1 MKRKIFL
8 SVAAAMALGASAT
21 TPLWLRNVAISA
33 DGKQIAFT
41 YKGDIYTVAVG
52 GGDAVRLTASD
63 SSETAPKWS
72 PDGKKIA
79 FASDRH
85 GNLDIFVMNSTG
97 GTPVRLT
104 SNSASE
110 TPEGFSPDGKEV
122 YYSAAVQA
130 PAESAMFPSSRM
142 TQLYAVNIDGSRP
155 RQVLGTPAQSLA
167 FVGNDGS
174 FLYQDV
180 KGFENAWRKH
190 HTSSVTRDIWKYDAA
205 TGSHT
210 NLTDRAGEDRNPVLS
225 PDGKFVYFL
234 SERDGG
240 TFNVW
245 KAPVGAM
252 TDAVRVTKFTTHP
265 VRFLSQAAD
274 GTLAFGYDGEIY
286 TLREGGKP
294 QKVAININ
302 TEEFPEVERIKVTGR
317 GGALSPDGKQV
328 AFASRGEVFV
338 GSVDH
343 SSVKQITNT
352 AAAEKYP
359 QWHPKGREI
368 VYTSM
373 RDGHYNIYSAKIARE
388 DDPNFSNATL
398 IDEQPIIAADK
409 VERTFPQYS
418 PDGKK
423 LAFVQDRNKLM
434 VMDTKSKKVKQL
446 TDGSTYLY
454 RQGGFDFQWSPDSR
468 WIALEVDDNHHSPYS
483 DIAIINVE
491 SGEMTYLT
499 RSGYTDHS
507 PQWAMGGNAI
517 VFLSEK
523 YGMRNHA
530 SWGSQDDA
538 FIVFLNRAAYDKF
551 NLNEE
556 DLELFKDAEKKAKK
570 DKKKAEADKKKSDE
584 KKDAKKD
591 DKKGDKKDAEKDSDE
606 EDAVEPILVEID
618 GIMDRVERLT
628 PFSADLGGAWV
639 DNDGENLYFLMS
651 VEKGYDLWKMDLR
664 DPVPSIAVRID
675 ARGASLTPSADGKTL
690 FISGDKMRK
699 IDVGSDKSTSVSASA
714 SMELD
719 HAAEREAMFNEVYI
733 SEREMFYNKNMHGVD
748 WDAMTKAYRK
758 FLPHINNNYDF
769 SEMLSELLGELNVSH
784 TGSGFRGNEANALT
798 DRTARL
804 GLLYDMQYTG
814 KGLKVEEI
822 ITGSP
827 FDNATTKLT
836 KGMII
841 TKINGVELG
850 NDIDATTALNNLS
863 GKKTLVGFSDPA
875 SGETFE
881 EVVKPISSG
890 TESGLLYD
898 RWVKQRAEDVKR
910 WSNGRLG
917 YVHIESM
924 GDDSFRTL
932 YSDLLGKYN
941 QCEGAVIDIRWNGGG
956 RLHEDVEV
964 FLSGEKYFTQVIRG
978 NESCDMPSRRYNKPT
993 IMLMAEPCYSN
1004 AHGTPW
1010 VYKNRNIGRLVGMPV
1025 PGTMT
1030 SVNWV
1035 TLQDPSLYFGI
1046 PVVGYRLPDG
1056 SYLENTQLE
1065 PDVKVANTPEEIV
1078 KGEDAQLRRAVEELL
1093 KEIDAKK

>member
-1 MKRKIFL
+1 MKRRVVLFMTG
-8 SVAAAMALGASAT
+8 AMALGLSAA
-21 TPLWLRNVAISA
+21 TPLWLRNAVISP

-41 YKGDIYTVAVG
+41 YKGDIYTVPAAG
-52 GGDAVRLTASD
+52 GEATRLTT
-63 SSETAPKWS
+63 SESYETSPRWS

-85 GNLDIFVMNSTG
+85 GNTDIFVMNANG
-97 GTPVRLT
+97 GTPKRLT
-104 SNSASE
+104 SNSAGE
-110 TPEGFSPDGKEV
+110 LPEAFSADGKEI

-130 PAESAMFPSSRM
+130 PTASAMFPTGRM
-142 TQLYAVNIDGSRP
+142 TQLYAVSVDGGKP
-155 RQVLGTPAQSLA
+155 RQVLGTPAQALA
-167 FVGNDGS
+167 VTGNDGS

-190 HTSSVTRDIWKYDAA
+190 HTSSVTRDIWRYDAA
-205 TGSHT
+205 TGTHK

-225 PDGKFVYFL
+225 PDGKTVYFL
-234 SERDGG
+234 SERNGG

-245 KAPVGAM
+245 KAPVDDM
-252 TDAVRVTKFTTHP
+252 SKAVQVTNFKTHP

-274 GTLAFGYDGEIY
+274 GTLAFGYDGELY
-286 TLREGGKP
+286 TLRDGGKP
-294 QKVAININ
+294 QKVAVAIN
-302 TEEFPEVERIKVTGR
+302 TEEFPEVERIRVTGR

-328 AFASRGEVFV
+328 AYASRGEVFV

-352 AAAEKYP
+352 AAAEEMP
-359 QWHPKGREI
+359 QWHPEGREI
-368 VYTSM
+368 VYTSL
-373 RDGHYNIYSAKIARE
+373 RDGHYNIYSAKIARD

-398 IDEQPIIAADK
+398 IDEAPLIAADK
-409 VERTFPQYS
+409 TERTLPKYS

-423 LAFVQDRNKLM
+423 LAFIQDRNKLM
-434 VMDTKSKKVKQL
+434 VMDTKTKKVKQL
-446 TDGSTYLY
+446 TDGSTYRY
-454 RQGGFDFQWSPDSR
+454 RDGGFDYKWSPDNR
-468 WIALEVDDNHHSPYS
+468 WIALEVDDNHHSPYT

-491 SGEMTYLT
+491 SGEMTHLT
-499 RSGYTDHS
+499 RSGYTDRDPH
-507 PQWAMGGNAI
+507 WAMGGNAI
-517 VFLSEK
+517 VFLTEK

-538 FIVFLNRAAYDKF
+538 MIVFLNRDAYDRF
-551 NLNEE
+551 HLDEE
-556 DLELFKDAEKKAKK
+556 DFELRKEADKKAAKDKKKDDADKK
-570 DKKKAEADKKKSDE
+570 DKK
-584 KKDAKKD
+584 
-591 DKKGDKKDAEKDSDE
+591 DKKDADKKDGDKE
-606 EDAVEPILVEID
+606 ENDDDDAIVVELD

-628 PFSADLGGAWV
+628 PFSADLAGAWV
-639 DNDGENLYFLMS
+639 DNDGENLYYLMS

-664 DPVPSIAVRID
+664 DPMPSVAVRID
-675 ARGASLTPSADGKTL
+675 ANGASLHPSADGKTL

-699 IDVGSDKSTSVSASA
+699 IDVGSDKSTSISSSAT
-714 SMELD
+714 MTLD
-719 HAAEREAMFNEVYI
+719 HAAEREAMFDEVYL

-748 WDAMTKAYRK
+748 WEAMTKAYRR

-784 TGSGFRGNEANALT
+784 TGSGFRGNEANAIT

-804 GLLYDMQYTG
+804 GLLYDMNYNG

-822 ITGSP
+822 ITGGP
-827 FDNATTKLT
+827 FDNAATKLRP
-836 KGMII
+836 GMII
-841 TKINGVELG
+841 TKINGEEIG
-850 NDIDATTALNNLS
+850 DDIDPTTVINNLAN
-863 GKKTLVGFSDPA
+863 KKTLVTIKDPA
-875 SGETFE
+875 SGADFD
-881 EVVKPISSG
+881 EVVKPISAG
-890 TESGLLYD
+890 AEGDLLYN

-941 QCEGAVIDIRWNGGG
+941 ECEGAVIDIRWNGGG

-964 FLSGEKYFTQVIRG
+964 FLSGDKYFTQVIRG
-978 NESCDMPSRRYNKPT
+978 EEVCDMPSRRYNKPT
-993 IMLMAEPCYSN
+993 VMLMAEPCYSN

-1010 VYKNRNIGRLVGMPV
+1010 VYKNRNLGKLVGMPV

-1046 PVVGYRLPDG
+1046 PVVGYQLPDG

-1065 PDVKVANTPEEIV
+1065 PDIKVANSPETIV
-1078 KGEDAQLRRAVEELL
+1078 KGEDTQLRTAVEELL
-1093 KEIDAKK
+1093 KEIDANKKK

>member
-1 MKRKIFL
+1 MKRKL
-8 SVAAAMALGASAT
+8 MMCAVAVFAMGAYAA
-21 TPLWLRNVAISA
+21 TPLWLRNVSISP
-33 DGKQIAFT
+33 DGRNIAFT
-41 YKGDIYTVAVG
+41 YKGDIFTVPVTG
-52 GGDAVRLTASD
+52 GQATRLTASE
-63 SSETAPKWS
+63 SYETAPKWS
-72 PDGKKIA
+72 PDSKKIA

-85 GNLDIFVMNSTG
+85 GNMDIFIMDATG
-97 GTPVRLT
+97 GTPTRLT
-104 SNSASE
+104 SNSAAE
-110 TPEGFSPDGKEV
+110 TPEGFTADGKEV

-130 PAESAMFPSSRM
+130 PTASAMFPTSRM
-142 TQLYAVNIDGSRP
+142 TQLYSVSVNGGKP
-155 RQVLGTPAQSLA
+155 HQVLGTPAQALA
-167 FVGNDGS
+167 NIGSDGS

-180 KGFENAWRKH
+180 KGMENAWRKH
-190 HTSSVTRDIWKYDAA
+190 HTSSVTRDIWRYDAA
-205 TGSHT
+205 NGKHV
-210 NLTDRAGEDRNPVLS
+210 NLTARAGEDRNPVLS
-225 PDGKFVYFL
+225 PDGKTVYFL
-234 SERDGG
+234 SERNGG

-245 KAPVGAM
+245 KAPLADM
-252 TDAVRVTKFTTHP
+252 SKATPVTGLSTHP

-286 TLREGGKP
+286 TLKDGGKP
-294 QKVAININ
+294 QKVNVEVNI
-302 TEEFPEVERIKVTGR
+302 EEFPETERIRVTGR
-317 GGALSPDGKQV
+317 GGALSPDGKQI
-328 AFASRGEVFV
+328 AFTGRGEVFV

-352 AAAEKYP
+352 AAAEEMP
-359 QWHPKGREI
+359 QWHPEGREL

-373 RDGHYNIYSAKIARE
+373 RDGHYNIYSAKIARD

-398 IDEQPIIAADK
+398 IDEQPVIAADK
-409 VERTFPQYS
+409 TERTIPKFS

-423 LAFVQDRNKLM
+423 MAFIQDRNKLM
-434 VMDTKSKKVKQL
+434 VMDTKTKKVKQL
-446 TDGSTYLY
+446 TNGSTYSY
-454 RQGGFDFQWSPDSR
+454 RDGGFDYKWSPDSR
-468 WIALEVDDNHHSPYS
+468 WIALEVDDNHHSPYT

-491 SGEMTYLT
+491 SGELTHLT
-499 RSGYTDHS
+499 RSGYTDHD

-538 FIVFLNRAAYDKF
+538 FIVFLNRDAYDRYQ
-551 NLNEE
+551 LNEE
-556 DLELFKDAEKKAKK
+556 DLEIRKEADKKAKK
-570 DKKKAEADKKKSDE
+570 E
-584 KKDAKKD
+584 
-591 DKKGDKKDAEKDSDE
+591 DKKDKDSKKEKDSKKDNDSNE
-606 EDAVEPILVEID
+606 NNEDDNVIVVELD

-628 PFSADLGGAWV
+628 PFSADLAGAWV
-639 DNDGENLYFLMS
+639 DNDGENLYYLMN
-651 VEKGYDLWKMDLR
+651 VENGYNLWKMELR
-664 DPVPSIAVRID
+664 DPEPSIAVRIG
-675 ARGASLTPSADGKTL
+675 ANMASLAPSADGKTL

-714 SMELD
+714 TMTLD

-748 WDAMTKAYRK
+748 WDAMTKAYRR

-784 TGSGFRGNEANALT
+784 TGSGYRGNEANAIT

-804 GLLYDMQYTG
+804 GLLYDMEYDG
-814 KGLKVEEI
+814 KGLKVDEI
-822 ITGSP
+822 IVGGP
-827 FDNATTKLT
+827 FDNATTRLR
-836 KGMII
+836 KGMVI
-841 TKINGVELG
+841 TKINGEEIG
-850 NDIDATTALNNLS
+850 DDIDATTALNNLS
-863 GKKTLVGFSDPA
+863 GKKTLVTVKDPA
-875 SGETFE
+875 TGDTFD

-890 TESGLLYD
+890 WESELLYK

-924 GDDSFRTL
+924 GDNSFRTL

-941 QCEGAVIDIRWNGGG
+941 ECEGAVIDIRWNGGG

-964 FLSGEKYFTQVIRG
+964 FLSGDKYFTQVIRDV
-978 NESCDMPSRRYNKPT
+978 ETCDMPSRRYNKPT
-993 IMLMAEPCYSN
+993 VMLIAEPCYSN

-1010 VYKNRNIGRLVGMPV
+1010 VYKNRNIGKLVGMPV

-1046 PVVGYRLPDG
+1046 PVVGYQLPDG

-1065 PDVKVANTPEEIV
+1065 PDVKVANAPETIV
-1078 KGEDAQLRRAVEELL
+1078 KGEDTQLRRAVEELL
-1093 KEIDAKK
+1093 KDIDSKK

>member
-1 MKRKIFL
+1 MKRKVIL
-8 SVAAAMALGASAT
+8 CAMAAMSVGATASA
-21 TPLWLRNVAISA
+21 PLWLRNVAISN

-41 YKGDIYTVAVG
+41 YKGDIFTVPAG
-52 GGDAVRLTASD
+52 GGEAKRLTTSG
-63 SSETAPKWS
+63 SYETTPKWS

-85 GNLDIFVMNSTG
+85 GNLDIYVMDATG

-104 SNSASE
+104 SNSATE

-130 PAESAMFPSSRM
+130 PAASAMFPSSRM
-142 TQLYAVNIDGSRP
+142 TQLYAVSVDGGKP

-167 FVGNDGS
+167 FTGKDGS

-190 HTSSVTRDIWKYDAA
+190 HTSSVTRDIWSYDAK
-205 TGSHT
+205 TGKHK
-210 NLTDRAGEDRNPVLS
+210 NLTERAGEDRNPVLS
-225 PDGKFVYFL
+225 ADGTTVYFL
-234 SERDGG
+234 SERNGG

-245 KAPVGAM
+245 KAPLNDMSKAEQ
-252 TDAVRVTKFTTHP
+252 VTKFTTHP

-286 TLREGGKP
+286 TLRDGGKP
-294 QKVAININ
+294 QKVAIDMNI
-302 TEEFPEVERIKVTGR
+302 EEFPETERIRVTGR
-317 GGALSPDGKQV
+317 GGALSPDGEQV
-328 AFASRGEVFV
+328 AFASRGEIFV
-338 GSVDH
+338 GSVEH

-352 AAAEKYP
+352 AAAEERP
-359 QWHPKGREI
+359 MWHPKGREI

-409 VERTFPQYS
+409 TERTLPQFS

-423 LAFVQDRNKLM
+423 LAFIQDRNKLM

-446 TDGSTYLY
+446 TDGSTYSY
-454 RQGGFDFQWSPDSR
+454 RDGGFDFKWSPDSR
-468 WIALEVDDNHHSPYS
+468 WIALEVDDNHHSPYT

-491 SGEMTYLT
+491 SGELTHLT

-538 FIVFLNRAAYDKF
+538 MIVFLNRDAYDKY

-556 DLELFKDAEKKAKK
+556 DLELRKEADKKAKK
-570 DKKKAEADKKKSDE
+570 DKKKDDA
-584 KKDAKKD
+584 AKKD
-591 DKKGDKKDAEKDSDE
+591 DKKSKKDADKKDGDSDD
-606 EDAVEPILVEID
+606 EDSVEAIVVELD
-618 GIMDRVERLT
+618 GIEDRVERLT
-628 PFSADLGGAWV
+628 PFSADLAGAWV
-639 DNDGENLYFLMS
+639 DNDGENLYYLMS
-651 VEKGYDLWKMDLR
+651 VEKGYDLWKMELR
-664 DPVPSIAVRID
+664 DPAPSIAVRID
-675 ARGASLTPSADGKTL
+675 ANGAAMYPSADGKTL

-714 SMELD
+714 TMTLD
-719 HAAEREAMFNEVYI
+719 HAAEREAMFDEVYI

-784 TGSGFRGNEANALT
+784 TGSGYRGTEANAIT

-804 GLLYDMQYTG
+804 GLLYDMDYAG

-822 ITGSP
+822 ITGGP
-827 FDNATTKLT
+827 FDNASTRLR
-836 KGMII
+836 KGMLI
-841 TKINGVELG
+841 TKINGEELG
-850 NDIDATTALNNLS
+850 DDIDATTALNNLS
-863 GKKTLVGFSDPA
+863 GKKTLVEVKDPA
-875 SGETFE
+875 TGATFE
-881 EVVKPISSG
+881 EVIKPISSG
-890 TESGLLYD
+890 AESDLLYK

-941 QCEGAVIDIRWNGGG
+941 NCEGAVIDIRWNGGG

-964 FLSGEKYFTQVIRG
+964 FLSGDKYFTQVIRG
-978 NESCDMPSRRYNKPT
+978 TETCDMPSRRYNKPT

-1035 TLQDPSLYFGI
+1035 TLQDPTLYFGI
-1046 PVVGYRLPDG
+1046 PVVGYQLPDG

-1065 PDVKVANTPEEIV
+1065 PDVKVANSPETIV
-1078 KGEDAQLRRAVEELL
+1078 KGEDTQLRRAVEELL

>member
-1 MKRKIFL
+1 MTG
-8 SVAAAMALGASAT
+8 AMALGLSAA
-21 TPLWLRNVAISA
+21 TPLWLRNAVISP

-41 YKGDIYTVAVG
+41 YKGDIYTVPAAG
-52 GGDAVRLTASD
+52 GEATRLTTSE
-63 SSETAPKWS
+63 SYETAPRWS

-85 GNLDIFVMNSTG
+85 GNTDIFVMNANG
-97 GTPVRLT
+97 GTPKRLT
-104 SNSASE
+104 SNSAGE
-110 TPEGFSPDGKEV
+110 LPEAFSADGKEI

-130 PAESAMFPSSRM
+130 PTASAMFPTGRM
-142 TQLYAVNIDGSRP
+142 TQLYAVSVDGGKP
-155 RQVLGTPAQSLA
+155 RQVLGTPAQALA
-167 FVGNDGS
+167 VTGNDGS

-190 HTSSVTRDIWKYDAA
+190 HTSSVTRDIWRYDAA
-205 TGSHT
+205 TGTHK

-225 PDGKFVYFL
+225 PDGKTVYFL
-234 SERDGG
+234 SERNGG

-245 KAPVGAM
+245 KAPVDDM
-252 TDAVRVTKFTTHP
+252 SKAVQVTNFKTHP

-274 GTLAFGYDGEIY
+274 GTLAFGYDGELY
-286 TLREGGKP
+286 TLRDGGKP
-294 QKVAININ
+294 QKVAVAIN
-302 TEEFPEVERIKVTGR
+302 TEEFPEVERIRVTGR

-328 AFASRGEVFV
+328 AYASRGEVFV

-352 AAAEKYP
+352 AAAEEMP
-359 QWHPKGREI
+359 QWHPEGREI
-368 VYTSM
+368 VYTSL
-373 RDGHYNIYSAKIARE
+373 RDGHYNIYSAKIARD

-398 IDEQPIIAADK
+398 IDEAPLIAADK
-409 VERTFPQYS
+409 TERTLPKYS

-423 LAFVQDRNKLM
+423 LAFIQDRNKLM
-434 VMDTKSKKVKQL
+434 VMDTKTKKVKQL
-446 TDGSTYLY
+446 TDGSTYRY
-454 RQGGFDFQWSPDSR
+454 RDGGFDYKWSPDNR
-468 WIALEVDDNHHSPYS
+468 WIALEVDDNHHSPYT

-491 SGEMTYLT
+491 SGEMTHLT
-499 RSGYTDHS
+499 RSGYTDRD

-517 VFLSEK
+517 VFLTEK

-538 FIVFLNRAAYDKF
+538 MIVFLNRDAYDRF
-551 NLNEE
+551 HLDEE
-556 DLELFKDAEKKAKK
+556 DFELRKEADKKSAKDKKKDEADKK
-570 DKKKAEADKKKSDE
+570 DKKDKNDADKKD
-584 KKDAKKD
+584 
-591 DKKGDKKDAEKDSDE
+591 GDKEENDAD
-606 EDAVEPILVEID
+606 DAIVVELD

-628 PFSADLGGAWV
+628 PFSADLAGAWV
-639 DNDGENLYFLMS
+639 DNDGENLYYLMS

-664 DPVPSIAVRID
+664 DPMPSVAVRID
-675 ARGASLTPSADGKTL
+675 ANGASLNPAADGKTL

-699 IDVGSDKSTSVSASA
+699 IDVGSDKSTSISSSAT
-714 SMELD
+714 MTLD
-719 HAAEREAMFNEVYI
+719 HAAEREAMFDEVYL

-748 WDAMTKAYRK
+748 WEAMTKAYRR

-784 TGSGFRGNEANALT
+784 TGSGFRGNEANAIT

-804 GLLYDMQYTG
+804 GLLYDMNYNG

-822 ITGSP
+822 ITGGP
-827 FDNATTKLT
+827 FDNAATKLRP
-836 KGMII
+836 GMII
-841 TKINGVELG
+841 TKINGEEIG
-850 NDIDATTALNNLS
+850 DDIDPTTVINNLAN
-863 GKKTLVGFSDPA
+863 KKTLVTIKDPA
-875 SGETFE
+875 SGADFD
-881 EVVKPISSG
+881 EVVKPISAG
-890 TESGLLYD
+890 AEGDLLYN

-941 QCEGAVIDIRWNGGG
+941 ECEGAVIDIRWNGGG

-964 FLSGEKYFTQVIRG
+964 FLSGDKYFTQVIRG
-978 NESCDMPSRRYNKPT
+978 EEVCDMPSRRYNKPT
-993 IMLMAEPCYSN
+993 VMLMAEPCYSN

-1010 VYKNRNIGRLVGMPV
+1010 VYKNRNLGKLVGMPV

-1046 PVVGYRLPDG
+1046 PVVGYQLPDG

-1065 PDVKVANTPEEIV
+1065 PDIKVANSPETIV
-1078 KGEDAQLRRAVEELL
+1078 KGEDTQLRTAVEELL
-1093 KEIDAKK
+1093 KEIDANKKK

>member
-1 MKRKIFL
+1 MTG
-8 SVAAAMALGASAT
+8 AMALGLSAA
-21 TPLWLRNVAISA
+21 TPLWLRNAVISP

-41 YKGDIYTVAVG
+41 YKGDIYTVPAAG
-52 GGDAVRLTASD
+52 GEATRLTT
-63 SSETAPKWS
+63 SESYETSPRWS

-85 GNLDIFVMNSTG
+85 GNTDIFVMNANG
-97 GTPVRLT
+97 GTPKRLT
-104 SNSASE
+104 SNSAGE
-110 TPEGFSPDGKEV
+110 LPEAFSADGKEI

-130 PAESAMFPSSRM
+130 PTASAMFPTGRM
-142 TQLYAVNIDGSRP
+142 TQLYAVSVDGGKP
-155 RQVLGTPAQSLA
+155 RQVLGTPAQALA
-167 FVGNDGS
+167 VTGNDGS

-190 HTSSVTRDIWKYDAA
+190 HTSSVTRDIWRYDAA
-205 TGSHT
+205 TGTHK

-225 PDGKFVYFL
+225 PDGKTVYFL
-234 SERDGG
+234 SERNGG

-245 KAPVGAM
+245 KAPVDDM
-252 TDAVRVTKFTTHP
+252 SKAVQVTNFKTHP

-274 GTLAFGYDGEIY
+274 GTLAFGYDGELY
-286 TLREGGKP
+286 TLRDGGKP
-294 QKVAININ
+294 QKVAVAIN
-302 TEEFPEVERIKVTGR
+302 TEEFPEVERIRVTGR

-328 AFASRGEVFV
+328 AYASRGEVFV

-352 AAAEKYP
+352 AAAEEMP
-359 QWHPKGREI
+359 QWHPEGREI
-368 VYTSM
+368 VYTSL
-373 RDGHYNIYSAKIARE
+373 RDGHYNIYSAKIARD

-398 IDEQPIIAADK
+398 IDEAPLIAADK
-409 VERTFPQYS
+409 TERTLPKYS

-423 LAFVQDRNKLM
+423 LAFIQDRNKLM
-434 VMDTKSKKVKQL
+434 VMDTKTKKVKQL
-446 TDGSTYLY
+446 TDGSTYRY
-454 RQGGFDFQWSPDSR
+454 RDGGFDYKWSPDNR
-468 WIALEVDDNHHSPYS
+468 WIALEVDDNHHSPYT

-491 SGEMTYLT
+491 SGEMTHLT
-499 RSGYTDHS
+499 RSGYTDRDPH
-507 PQWAMGGNAI
+507 WAMGGNAI
-517 VFLSEK
+517 VFLTEK

-538 FIVFLNRAAYDKF
+538 MIVFLNRDAYDRF
-551 NLNEE
+551 HLDEE
-556 DLELFKDAEKKAKK
+556 DFELRKEADKKAAKDKKKDDADKK
-570 DKKKAEADKKKSDE
+570 DKK
-584 KKDAKKD
+584 
-591 DKKGDKKDAEKDSDE
+591 DKKDADKKDGDKE
-606 EDAVEPILVEID
+606 ENDDDDAIVVELD

-628 PFSADLGGAWV
+628 PFSADLAGAWV
-639 DNDGENLYFLMS
+639 DNDGENLYYLMS

-664 DPVPSIAVRID
+664 DPMPSVAVRID
-675 ARGASLTPSADGKTL
+675 ANGASLHPSADGKTL

-699 IDVGSDKSTSVSASA
+699 IDVGSDKSTSISSSAT
-714 SMELD
+714 MTLD
-719 HAAEREAMFNEVYI
+719 HAAEREAMFDEVYL

-748 WDAMTKAYRK
+748 WEAMTKAYRR

-784 TGSGFRGNEANALT
+784 TGSGFRGNEANAIT

-804 GLLYDMQYTG
+804 GLLYDMNYNG

-822 ITGSP
+822 ITGGP
-827 FDNATTKLT
+827 FDNAATKLRP
-836 KGMII
+836 GMII
-841 TKINGVELG
+841 TKINGEEIG
-850 NDIDATTALNNLS
+850 DDIDPTTVINNLAN
-863 GKKTLVGFSDPA
+863 KKTLVTIKDPA
-875 SGETFE
+875 SGADFD
-881 EVVKPISSG
+881 EVVKPISAG
-890 TESGLLYD
+890 AEGDLLYN

-941 QCEGAVIDIRWNGGG
+941 ECEGAVIDIRWNGGG

-964 FLSGEKYFTQVIRG
+964 FLSGDKYFTQVIRG
-978 NESCDMPSRRYNKPT
+978 EEVCDMPSRRYNKPT
-993 IMLMAEPCYSN
+993 VMLMAEPCYSN

-1010 VYKNRNIGRLVGMPV
+1010 VYKNRNLGKLVGMPV

-1046 PVVGYRLPDG
+1046 PVVGYQLPDG

-1065 PDVKVANTPEEIV
+1065 PDIKVANSPETIV
-1078 KGEDAQLRRAVEELL
+1078 KGEDTQLRTAVEELL
-1093 KEIDAKK
+1093 KEIDANKKK

>member
-1 MKRKIFL
+1 MTG
-8 SVAAAMALGASAT
+8 AMALGLSAA
-21 TPLWLRNVAISA
+21 TPLWLRNAVISP

-41 YKGDIYTVAVG
+41 YKGDIYTVPAAG
-52 GGDAVRLTASD
+52 GEATRLTTSE
-63 SSETAPKWS
+63 SYETAPRWS

-85 GNLDIFVMNSTG
+85 GNTDIFVMNANG
-97 GTPVRLT
+97 GTPKRLT
-104 SNSASE
+104 SNSAGE
-110 TPEGFSPDGKEV
+110 LPEAFSADGKEI

-130 PAESAMFPSSRM
+130 PTASAMFPTGRM
-142 TQLYAVNIDGSRP
+142 TQLYAVSVDGGKP
-155 RQVLGTPAQSLA
+155 RQVLGTPAQALA
-167 FVGNDGS
+167 VTGNDGS

-190 HTSSVTRDIWKYDAA
+190 HTSSVTRDIWRYDAA
-205 TGSHT
+205 TGTHK

-225 PDGKFVYFL
+225 PDGKTVYFL
-234 SERDGG
+234 SERNGG

-245 KAPVGAM
+245 KAPVDDM
-252 TDAVRVTKFTTHP
+252 SKAVQVTNFKTHP

-274 GTLAFGYDGEIY
+274 GTLAFGYDGELY
-286 TLREGGKP
+286 TLRDGGKP
-294 QKVAININ
+294 QKVAVAIN
-302 TEEFPEVERIKVTGR
+302 TEEFPEVERIRVTGR

-328 AFASRGEVFV
+328 AYASRGEVFV

-352 AAAEKYP
+352 AAAEEMP
-359 QWHPKGREI
+359 QWHPEGREI
-368 VYTSM
+368 VYTSL
-373 RDGHYNIYSAKIARE
+373 RDGHYNIYSAKIARD

-398 IDEQPIIAADK
+398 IDEAPLIAADK
-409 VERTFPQYS
+409 TERALPKYS

-423 LAFVQDRNKLM
+423 LAFIQDRNKLM
-434 VMDTKSKKVKQL
+434 VMDTKTKKVKQL
-446 TDGSTYLY
+446 TDGSTYRY
-454 RQGGFDFQWSPDSR
+454 RDGGFDYKWSPDNR
-468 WIALEVDDNHHSPYS
+468 WIALEVDDNHHSPYT

-491 SGEMTYLT
+491 SGEMTHLT
-499 RSGYTDHS
+499 RSGYTDRD

-517 VFLSEK
+517 VFLTEK

-538 FIVFLNRAAYDKF
+538 MIVFLNRDAYDRF
-551 NLNEE
+551 HLDEE
-556 DLELFKDAEKKAKK
+556 DFELRKEADKKSAKDKKKDDADKK
-570 DKKKAEADKKKSDE
+570 DKK
-584 KKDAKKD
+584 
-591 DKKGDKKDAEKDSDE
+591 DKKDADKKDGDKE
-606 EDAVEPILVEID
+606 ENDDDDAIVVELD

-628 PFSADLGGAWV
+628 PFSADLAGAWV
-639 DNDGENLYFLMS
+639 DNDGENLYYLMS

-664 DPVPSIAVRID
+664 DPMPSVAVRID
-675 ARGASLTPSADGKTL
+675 ANGASLNPAADGKTL

-699 IDVGSDKSTSVSASA
+699 IDVGSDKSTSISSSAT
-714 SMELD
+714 MTLD
-719 HAAEREAMFNEVYI
+719 HAAEREAMFDEVYL

-748 WDAMTKAYRK
+748 WEAMTKAYRR

-784 TGSGFRGNEANALT
+784 TGSGFRGNEANAIT

-804 GLLYDMQYTG
+804 GLLYDMNYNG

-822 ITGSP
+822 ITGGP
-827 FDNATTKLT
+827 FDNAATKLRP
-836 KGMII
+836 GMII
-841 TKINGVELG
+841 TKINGEEIG
-850 NDIDATTALNNLS
+850 DDIDPTTVINNLAN
-863 GKKTLVGFSDPA
+863 KKTLVTIKDPA
-875 SGETFE
+875 SGADFD
-881 EVVKPISSG
+881 EVVKPISAG
-890 TESGLLYD
+890 AEGDLLYN

-941 QCEGAVIDIRWNGGG
+941 ECEGAVIDIRWNGGG

-964 FLSGEKYFTQVIRG
+964 FLSGDKYFTQVIRG
-978 NESCDMPSRRYNKPT
+978 EEVCDMPSRRYNKPT
-993 IMLMAEPCYSN
+993 VMLMAEPCYSN

-1010 VYKNRNIGRLVGMPV
+1010 VYKNRNLGKLVGMPV

-1046 PVVGYRLPDG
+1046 PVVGYQLPDG

-1065 PDVKVANTPEEIV
+1065 PDIKVANSPETIV
-1078 KGEDAQLRRAVEELL
+1078 KGEDTQLRTAVEELL
-1093 KEIDAKK
+1093 KEIDANKKK

>member
-1 MKRKIFL
+1 MKRRVVLFMTG
-8 SVAAAMALGASAT
+8 AMALGLSAA
-21 TPLWLRNVAISA
+21 TPLWLRNAVISP

-41 YKGDIYTVAVG
+41 YKGDIYTVPAAG
-52 GGDAVRLTASD
+52 GEATRLTTSE
-63 SSETAPKWS
+63 SYETAPRWS

-85 GNLDIFVMNSTG
+85 GNTDIFVMNANG
-97 GTPVRLT
+97 GTPKRLT
-104 SNSASE
+104 SNSAGE
-110 TPEGFSPDGKEV
+110 LPEAFSADGKEI

-130 PAESAMFPSSRM
+130 PTASAMFPTGRM
-142 TQLYAVNIDGSRP
+142 TQLYAVSVDGGKP
-155 RQVLGTPAQSLA
+155 RQVLGTPAQALA
-167 FVGNDGS
+167 VTGNDGS

-190 HTSSVTRDIWKYDAA
+190 HTSSVTRDIWRYDAA
-205 TGSHT
+205 TGTHK

-225 PDGKFVYFL
+225 PDGKTVYFL
-234 SERDGG
+234 SERNGG

-245 KAPVGAM
+245 KAPVDDM
-252 TDAVRVTKFTTHP
+252 SKAVQVTNFKTHP

-274 GTLAFGYDGEIY
+274 GTLAFGYDGELY
-286 TLREGGKP
+286 TLRDGGKP
-294 QKVAININ
+294 QKVAVAIN
-302 TEEFPEVERIKVTGR
+302 TEEFPEVERIRVTGR

-328 AFASRGEVFV
+328 AYASRGEVFV

-352 AAAEKYP
+352 AAAEEMP
-359 QWHPKGREI
+359 QWHPEGREI
-368 VYTSM
+368 VYTSL
-373 RDGHYNIYSAKIARE
+373 RDGHYNIYSAKIARD

-398 IDEQPIIAADK
+398 IDEAPLIAADK
-409 VERTFPQYS
+409 TERTLPKYS

-423 LAFVQDRNKLM
+423 LAFIQDRNKLM
-434 VMDTKSKKVKQL
+434 VMDTKTKKVKQL
-446 TDGSTYLY
+446 TDGSTYRY
-454 RQGGFDFQWSPDSR
+454 RDGGFDYKWSPDNR
-468 WIALEVDDNHHSPYS
+468 WIALEVDDNHHSPYT

-491 SGEMTYLT
+491 SGEMTHLT
-499 RSGYTDHS
+499 RSGYTDRD

-517 VFLSEK
+517 VFLTEK

-538 FIVFLNRAAYDKF
+538 MIVFLNRDAYDRF
-551 NLNEE
+551 HLDEE
-556 DLELFKDAEKKAKK
+556 DFELRKEADKKSAKDKKKDDADKK
-570 DKKKAEADKKKSDE
+570 DKK
-584 KKDAKKD
+584 
-591 DKKGDKKDAEKDSDE
+591 DKKDADKKDGDKE
-606 EDAVEPILVEID
+606 ENDDDDAIVVELD

-628 PFSADLGGAWV
+628 PFSADLAGAWV
-639 DNDGENLYFLMS
+639 DNDGENLYYLMS

-664 DPVPSIAVRID
+664 DPMPSVAVRID
-675 ARGASLTPSADGKTL
+675 ANGASLHPSADGKTL

-699 IDVGSDKSTSVSASA
+699 IDAGSDKSTSISSSAT
-714 SMELD
+714 MTLD
-719 HAAEREAMFNEVYI
+719 HAAEREAMFDEVYL

-748 WDAMTKAYRK
+748 WEAMTKAYRR

-784 TGSGFRGNEANALT
+784 TGSGFRGNEANAIT

-804 GLLYDMQYTG
+804 GLLYDMNYNG

-822 ITGSP
+822 ITGGP
-827 FDNATTKLT
+827 FDNAATKLRP
-836 KGMII
+836 GMII
-841 TKINGVELG
+841 TKINGEEIG
-850 NDIDATTALNNLS
+850 DDIDPTTVINNLAN
-863 GKKTLVGFSDPA
+863 KKTLVTIKDPA
-875 SGETFE
+875 SGADFD
-881 EVVKPISSG
+881 EVVKPISAG
-890 TESGLLYD
+890 AEGDLLYN

-941 QCEGAVIDIRWNGGG
+941 ECEGAVIDIRWNGGG

-964 FLSGEKYFTQVIRG
+964 FLSGDKYFTQVIRG
-978 NESCDMPSRRYNKPT
+978 EEVCDMPSRRYNKPT

-1010 VYKNRNIGRLVGMPV
+1010 VYKNRNLGKLVGMPV

-1046 PVVGYRLPDG
+1046 PVVGYQLPDG

-1065 PDVKVANTPEEIV
+1065 PDIKVANSPETIV
-1078 KGEDAQLRRAVEELL
+1078 KGEDTQLRTAVEELL
-1093 KEIDAKK
+1093 KEIDANKKK

>member
-1 MKRKIFL
+1 MKREVIL
-8 SVAAAMALGASAT
+8 CALAALGIGASAT
-21 TPLWLRNVAISA
+21 TPLWLRNVAISP

-41 YKGDIYTVAVG
+41 YKGDIFTVPVDG
-52 GGDAVRLTASD
+52 GEARRLTASE
-63 SSETAPKWS
+63 SYETSPKWS

-85 GNLDIFVMNSTG
+85 GNMDIFIMDATG
-97 GTPVRLT
+97 GTPLRLT
-104 SNSASE
+104 SNSAGE
-110 TPEGFSPDGKEV
+110 TPEGFTADGKEV
-122 YYSAAVQA
+122 YYSASVQA
-130 PAESAMFPSSRM
+130 PTASAMFPSGRM
-142 TQLYAVNIDGSRP
+142 TQLYAVGVAGGKP

-167 FVGNDGS
+167 NVGKDGS

-190 HTSSVTRDIWKYDAA
+190 HTSSVTRDIWSYDAK
-205 TGSHT
+205 TGKHK

-225 PDGKFVYFL
+225 ADGKTVYFL
-234 SERDGG
+234 SERNGG

-245 KAPVGAM
+245 KAPVDDMSKA
-252 TDAVRVTKFTTHP
+252 TQVTKFTTHP

-274 GTLAFGYDGEIY
+274 GRLAFGYDGEIY
-286 TLREGGKP
+286 TLRDSGKP
-294 QKVAININ
+294 VKVAIDMNI
-302 TEEFPEVERIKVTGR
+302 EEFPETERIRVTGR
-317 GGALSPDGKQV
+317 GGALSPDGEQV
-328 AFASRGEVFV
+328 AFASRGEIFV
-338 GSVDH
+338 GSVEH
-343 SSVKQITNT
+343 SSVKQVTNT
-352 AAAEKYP
+352 PAAEEAP
-359 QWHPKGREI
+359 QWHPEGREL

-373 RDGHYNIYSAKIARE
+373 RDGHYNIYSAKIERD

-398 IDEQPIIAADK
+398 IKEEPIIAADK
-409 VERTFPQYS
+409 TERTLPQFS

-423 LAFVQDRNKLM
+423 MAFIQDRNKLM
-434 VMDTKSKKVKQL
+434 VMDTESKKVKQL
-446 TDGSTYLY
+446 TDGSTYSY
-454 RQGGFDFQWSPDSR
+454 RDGGFNYKWSPDSR
-468 WIALEVDDNHHSPYS
+468 WIALEVDDNHHSPYT

-491 SGEMTYLT
+491 SGKMTHLT

-538 FIVFLNRAAYDKF
+538 YIVFLNRDAYDKY

-556 DLELFKDAEKKAKK
+556 DLELRKEAEKKAKK
-570 DKKKAEADKKKSDE
+570 DKAEADKKN
-584 KKDAKKD
+584 KKDGK
-591 DKKGDKKDAEKDSDE
+591 KDSDKKETE
-606 EDAVEPILVEID
+606 EDEDTEAIVVELD
-618 GIMDRVERLT
+618 GIEDRVERLT
-628 PFSADLGGAWV
+628 PFSADLAGAWV
-639 DNDGENLYFLMS
+639 DNDGENLYYLMS

-664 DPVPSIAVRID
+664 DPVPSVAVRID
-675 ARGASLTPSADGKTL
+675 ASGASMQPSADGETL

-699 IDVGSDKSTSVSASA
+699 IDVGSDKSTPVSVSAT
-714 SMELD
+714 MTLD

-733 SEREMFYNKNMHGVD
+733 SEREMFYNKNMHGID
-748 WDAMTKAYRK
+748 WNAMAKAYRK

-798 DRTARL
+798 DRTASL
-804 GLLYDMQYTG
+804 GLLYDMAYDG
-814 KGLKVEEI
+814 KGLKVDEI
-822 ITGSP
+822 IVGGP
-827 FDNATTKLT
+827 FDNASTKLR
-836 KGMII
+836 KGMLI
-841 TKINGVELG
+841 TKINGVEIG
-850 NDIDATTALNNLS
+850 DDIDATTALNNLL
-863 GKKTLVGFSDPA
+863 GKKTLVGIKDP
-875 SGETFE
+875 STGDVFE
-881 EVVKPISSG
+881 EVVKPIG
-890 TESGLLYD
+890 AGAENELLYN

-941 QCEGAVIDIRWNGGG
+941 DCEGAVIDIRWNGGG

-978 NESCDMPSRRYNKPT
+978 TETCDMPSRRYNKPT

-1010 VYKNRNIGRLVGMPV
+1010 VYKHRNIGKLVGMPV

-1046 PVVGYRLPDG
+1046 PVVGYELPDG

-1065 PDVKVANTPEEIV
+1065 PDVKVANSPETIV
-1078 KGEDAQLRRAVEELL
+1078 KGEDTQLKRAVEELL
-1093 KEIDAKK
+1093 KEIDNR

>member
-1 MKRKIFL
+1 MTG
-8 SVAAAMALGASAT
+8 AMALGLSAA
-21 TPLWLRNVAISA
+21 TPLWLRNAVISP

-41 YKGDIYTVAVG
+41 YKGDIYTVPAAG
-52 GGDAVRLTASD
+52 GEATRLTT
-63 SSETAPKWS
+63 SESYETSPRWS

-85 GNLDIFVMNSTG
+85 GNTDIFVMNANG
-97 GTPVRLT
+97 GTPKRLT
-104 SNSASE
+104 SNSAGE
-110 TPEGFSPDGKEV
+110 LPEAFSADGKEI

-130 PAESAMFPSSRM
+130 PTASAMFPTGRM
-142 TQLYAVNIDGSRP
+142 TQLYAVSVDGGKP
-155 RQVLGTPAQSLA
+155 RQVLGTPAQALA
-167 FVGNDGS
+167 VTGNDGS

-190 HTSSVTRDIWKYDAA
+190 HTSSVTRDIWRYDAA
-205 TGSHT
+205 TGTHK

-225 PDGKFVYFL
+225 PDGKTVYFL
-234 SERDGG
+234 SERNGG

-245 KAPVGAM
+245 KAPVDDM
-252 TDAVRVTKFTTHP
+252 SKAVQVTNFKTHP

-274 GTLAFGYDGEIY
+274 GTLAFGYDGELY
-286 TLREGGKP
+286 TLRDGGKP
-294 QKVAININ
+294 QKVAVAIN
-302 TEEFPEVERIKVTGR
+302 TEEFPEVERIRVTGR

-328 AFASRGEVFV
+328 AYASRGEVFV

-352 AAAEKYP
+352 AAAEEMP
-359 QWHPKGREI
+359 QWHPEGREI
-368 VYTSM
+368 VYTSL
-373 RDGHYNIYSAKIARE
+373 RDGHYNIYSAKIARD

-398 IDEQPIIAADK
+398 IDEAPLIAADK
-409 VERTFPQYS
+409 TERTLPKYS

-423 LAFVQDRNKLM
+423 LAFIQDRNKLM
-434 VMDTKSKKVKQL
+434 VMDTKTKKVKQL
-446 TDGSTYLY
+446 TDGSTYRY
-454 RQGGFDFQWSPDSR
+454 RDGGFDYKWSPDNR
-468 WIALEVDDNHHSPYS
+468 WIALEVDDNHHSPYT

-491 SGEMTYLT
+491 SGEMTHLT
-499 RSGYTDHS
+499 RSGYTDRD

-517 VFLSEK
+517 VFLTEK

-538 FIVFLNRAAYDKF
+538 MIVFLNRDAYDRF
-551 NLNEE
+551 HLDEE
-556 DLELFKDAEKKAKK
+556 DFELRKEADKKSAKDKKKDDADKK
-570 DKKKAEADKKKSDE
+570 DKK
-584 KKDAKKD
+584 
-591 DKKGDKKDAEKDSDE
+591 DKKDADKKDGDKE
-606 EDAVEPILVEID
+606 ENDDDDAIVVELD

-628 PFSADLGGAWV
+628 PFSADLAGAWV
-639 DNDGENLYFLMS
+639 DNDGENLYYLMS

-664 DPVPSIAVRID
+664 DPMPSVAVRID
-675 ARGASLTPSADGKTL
+675 ANGASLNPSADGKTL

-699 IDVGSDKSTSVSASA
+699 IDVGSDKSTSISSSAT
-714 SMELD
+714 MTLD
-719 HAAEREAMFNEVYI
+719 HAAEREAMFDEVYL

-748 WDAMTKAYRK
+748 WEAMTKAYRR

-784 TGSGFRGNEANALT
+784 TGSGFRGNEANAIT

-804 GLLYDMQYTG
+804 GLLYDMNYNG

-822 ITGSP
+822 ITGGP
-827 FDNATTKLT
+827 FDNAATKLRP
-836 KGMII
+836 GMII
-841 TKINGVELG
+841 TKINGEEIG
-850 NDIDATTALNNLS
+850 DDIDPTTVINNLAN
-863 GKKTLVGFSDPA
+863 KKTLVTIKDPA
-875 SGETFE
+875 SGADFD
-881 EVVKPISSG
+881 EVVKPISAG
-890 TESGLLYD
+890 AEGDLLYN

-941 QCEGAVIDIRWNGGG
+941 ECEGAVIDIRWNGGG

-964 FLSGEKYFTQVIRG
+964 FLSGDKYFTQVIRG
-978 NESCDMPSRRYNKPT
+978 EEVCDMPSRRYNKPT
-993 IMLMAEPCYSN
+993 VMLMAEPCYSN

-1010 VYKNRNIGRLVGMPV
+1010 VYKNRNLGKLVGMPV

-1046 PVVGYRLPDG
+1046 PVVGYQLPDG

-1065 PDVKVANTPEEIV
+1065 PDIKVANSPETIV
-1078 KGEDAQLRRAVEELL
+1078 KGEDTQLRTAVEELL
-1093 KEIDAKK
+1093 KEIDANKKK

>member
-1 MKRKIFL
+1 MKRKVIL
-8 SVAAAMALGASAT
+8 CLATTMAISASAT
-21 TPLWLRNVAISA
+21 SPLWLRNIAISP
-33 DGKQIAFT
+33 DGNNIAFT
-41 YKGDIYTVAVG
+41 YKGDIFTVPVKG
-52 GGDAVRLTASD
+52 GEAVRLTTSE
-63 SSETAPKWS
+63 SYETAPKWS
-72 PDGKKIA
+72 PDGQKIA

-85 GNLDIFVMNSTG
+85 GNLDIFLMNANG
-97 GTPVRLT
+97 GTPSRLT

-110 TPEGFSPDGKEV
+110 TPEGFSQDGKEI

-130 PAESAMFPSSRM
+130 PTSSAMFPSARM

-174 FLYQDV
+174 FIYQDV

-190 HTSSVTRDIWKYDAA
+190 HTSSVTRDIWKYDVSSG
-205 TGSHT
+205 THT
-210 NLTDRAGEDRNPVLS
+210 NLTNRAGEDRNPTIS
-225 PDGKFVYFL
+225 PDGKTIYFL
-234 SERDGG
+234 SERDGD

-245 KAPVGAM
+245 KAPIESM
-252 TDAVRVTKFTTHP
+252 TDAVRVTNFSTHP
-265 VRFLSQAAD
+265 VRFLSQAND

-286 TLREGGKP
+286 TLRDGAKP
-294 QKVAININ
+294 KKVSVNINI
-302 TEEFPEVERIKVTGR
+302 EEFPEIERIKVTGR

-328 AFASRGEVFV
+328 AFASRGEIFV
-338 GSVDH
+338 GSVAH

-352 AAAEKYP
+352 AAAEKSP
-359 QWHPKGREI
+359 QWHPEGREI

-388 DDPNFSNATL
+388 DDPNFSNAIL
-398 IDEQPIIAADK
+398 VDEQPIIAADDI
-409 VERTFPQYS
+409 ERTNPKYS
-418 PDGKK
+418 PNGKK

-434 VMDTKSKKVKQL
+434 VMDVESKKVKQL

-454 RQGGFDFQWSPDSR
+454 RQGGFDFQWSPDSK
-468 WIALEVDDNHHSPYS
+468 WITLEVDDNHHSPYS
-483 DIAIINVE
+483 DIAIINIYNAE
-491 SGEMTYLT
+491 LTYLT

-538 FIVFLNRAAYDKF
+538 FIVFLNRAAYDKYY
-551 NLNEE
+551 LNEE
-556 DLELFKDAEKKAKK
+556 DLELLNDAEKKAKK
-570 DKKKAEADKKKSDE
+570 DKKKADADNKKDADKKDD

-591 DKKGDKKDAEKDSDE
+591 SDKKSDE
-606 EDAVEPILVEID
+606 DEVEPIIVELD

-628 PFSADLGGAWV
+628 PFSANLGGAWV
-639 DNDGENLYFLMS
+639 DNDGKNLYYLMS

-664 DPVPSIAVRID
+664 DPIPSIAVRID
-675 ARGASLTPSADGKTL
+675 AKGASLNPSHDGKTL

-699 IDVGSDKSTSVSASA
+699 IEVGSDKSTTVTASA
-714 SMELD
+714 TMELD

-733 SEREMFYNKNMHGVD
+733 SEREMFYNKNMHGVK
-748 WDAMTKAYRK
+748 WDAMTKDYRK

-784 TGSGFRGNEANALT
+784 TGSGFRGTEANALT
-798 DRTARL
+798 DKTACL
-804 GLLYDMQYTG
+804 GLLYDMQYSG
-814 KGLKVEEI
+814 KGLKVDEI
-822 ITGSP
+822 IVGGP

-841 TKINGVELG
+841 SKINGVELG
-850 NDIDATTALNNLS
+850 NDIDATTALNNLL
-863 GKKTLVGFSDPA
+863 GKKTLVSFTDPI
-875 SGETFE
+875 SGESFDQ
-881 EVVKPISSG
+881 VVKPISSSAQN
-890 TESGLLYD
+890 TLLYN
-898 RWVKQRAEDVKR
+898 RWVKQRADDVKR

-1035 TLQDPSLYFGI
+1035 TLQDPTLYFGI

-1056 SYLENTQLE
+1056 SYLENAQLE
-1065 PDVKVANTPEEIV
+1065 PDFKVANAPEDIV
-1078 KGEDAQLRRAVEELL
+1078 NGEDTQLRRAVEELL

>member
-1 MKRKIFL
+1 MTG
-8 SVAAAMALGASAT
+8 AMALGLSAA
-21 TPLWLRNVAISA
+21 TPLWLRNAVISP

-41 YKGDIYTVAVG
+41 YKGDIYTVPAAG
-52 GGDAVRLTASD
+52 GEATRLTTSE
-63 SSETAPKWS
+63 SYETAPRWS

-85 GNLDIFVMNSTG
+85 GNTDIFVMNANG
-97 GTPVRLT
+97 GTPKRLT
-104 SNSASE
+104 SNSAGE
-110 TPEGFSPDGKEV
+110 LPEAFSADGKEI

-130 PAESAMFPSSRM
+130 PTASAMFPTGRM
-142 TQLYAVNIDGSRP
+142 TQLYAVSIDGGKP
-155 RQVLGTPAQSLA
+155 RQVLGTPAQALA
-167 FVGNDGS
+167 VTGNDGS

-190 HTSSVTRDIWKYDAA
+190 HTSSVTRDIWRYDAA
-205 TGSHT
+205 TGTHK

-225 PDGKFVYFL
+225 PDGKTVYFL
-234 SERDGG
+234 SERNGG

-245 KAPVGAM
+245 KAPVDDM
-252 TDAVRVTKFTTHP
+252 SKAVQVTNFKTHP

-274 GTLAFGYDGEIY
+274 GTLAFGYDGELY
-286 TLREGGKP
+286 TLRDGGKP
-294 QKVAININ
+294 QKVAVAIN
-302 TEEFPEVERIKVTGR
+302 TEEFPEVERIRVTGR

-328 AFASRGEVFV
+328 AYASRGEVFV

-352 AAAEKYP
+352 AAAEEMP
-359 QWHPKGREI
+359 QWHPEGREI
-368 VYTSM
+368 VYTSL
-373 RDGHYNIYSAKIARE
+373 RDGHYNIYSAKIARD

-398 IDEQPIIAADK
+398 IDEAPLIAADK
-409 VERTFPQYS
+409 TERALPKYS

-423 LAFVQDRNKLM
+423 LAFIQDRNKLM
-434 VMDTKSKKVKQL
+434 VMDTKTKKVKQL
-446 TDGSTYLY
+446 TDGSTYRY
-454 RQGGFDFQWSPDSR
+454 RDGGFDYKWSPDNR
-468 WIALEVDDNHHSPYS
+468 WIALEVDDNHHSPYT

-491 SGEMTYLT
+491 SGEMTHLT
-499 RSGYTDHS
+499 RSGYTDRD

-517 VFLSEK
+517 VFLTEK

-538 FIVFLNRAAYDKF
+538 MIVFLNRDAYDRF
-551 NLNEE
+551 HLDEE
-556 DLELFKDAEKKAKK
+556 DFELRKEADKKSAKDKKKDDADKK
-570 DKKKAEADKKKSDE
+570 DKK
-584 KKDAKKD
+584 
-591 DKKGDKKDAEKDSDE
+591 DKKDADKKDGDKE
-606 EDAVEPILVEID
+606 ENDDDDAIVVELD

-628 PFSADLGGAWV
+628 PFSADLAGAWV
-639 DNDGENLYFLMS
+639 DNDGENLYYLMS

-664 DPVPSIAVRID
+664 DPMPSVAVRID
-675 ARGASLTPSADGKTL
+675 ANGASLNPAADGKTL

-699 IDVGSDKSTSVSASA
+699 IDVGSDKSTSISSSAT
-714 SMELD
+714 MTLD
-719 HAAEREAMFNEVYI
+719 HAAEREAMFDEVYL

-748 WDAMTKAYRK
+748 WEAMTKAYRR

-784 TGSGFRGNEANALT
+784 TGSGFRGNEANAIT

-804 GLLYDMQYTG
+804 GLLYDMNYNG

-822 ITGSP
+822 ITGGP
-827 FDNATTKLT
+827 FDNAATKLRP
-836 KGMII
+836 GMII
-841 TKINGVELG
+841 TKINGEEIG
-850 NDIDATTALNNLS
+850 DDIDPTTVINNLAN
-863 GKKTLVGFSDPA
+863 KKTLVTIKDPA
-875 SGETFE
+875 SGADFD
-881 EVVKPISSG
+881 EVVKPISAG
-890 TESGLLYD
+890 AEGDLLYN

-941 QCEGAVIDIRWNGGG
+941 ECEGAVIDIRWNGGG

-964 FLSGEKYFTQVIRG
+964 FLSGDKYFTQVIRG
-978 NESCDMPSRRYNKPT
+978 EEVCDMPSRRYNKPT
-993 IMLMAEPCYSN
+993 VMLMAEPCYSN

-1010 VYKNRNIGRLVGMPV
+1010 VYKNRNLGKLVGMPV

-1046 PVVGYRLPDG
+1046 PVVGYQLPDG

-1065 PDVKVANTPEEIV
+1065 PDIKVANSPETIV
-1078 KGEDAQLRRAVEELL
+1078 KGEDTQLRTAVEELL
-1093 KEIDAKK
+1093 KEIDANKKK

>member
-1 MKRKIFL
+1 MKRNVIL
-8 SVAAAMALGASAT
+8 SIVAILSFSASAT
-21 TPLWLRNVAISA
+21 SPLWLRNIEISP
-33 DGKQIAFT
+33 DGNKIAFT
-41 YKGDIYTVAVG
+41 YKGDIFTVPVE
-52 GGDAVRLTASD
+52 GGDALRLTTSD
-63 SSETAPKWS
+63 SYETAPKWS
-72 PDGKKIA
+72 PDGQKIA

-85 GNLDIFVMNSTG
+85 GNLDIFVMDANG
-97 GTPVRLT
+97 GTPFRLT
-104 SNSASE
+104 SNSAAE
-110 TPEGFSPDGKEV
+110 TPESFSQNGKEV

-130 PAESAMFPSSRM
+130 PAASAMFPSARM

-155 RQVLGTPAQSLA
+155 RQVLGTPAQSIA
-167 FVGNDGS
+167 FIGNDGS
-174 FLYQDV
+174 FIYQDV

-190 HTSSVTRDIWKYDAA
+190 HTSSVTRDIWKFDVVSN
-205 TGSHT
+205 THT
-210 NLTDRAGEDRNPVLS
+210 NLTNRAGEDRNPTIS
-225 PDGKFVYFL
+225 PDGTTVYFL
-234 SERDGG
+234 SERDGD

-245 KAPVGAM
+245 KAPLNSM
-252 TDAVRVTKFTTHP
+252 DDAVKVTNFSTHP
-265 VRFLSQAAD
+265 VRFLSQATD

-286 TLREGGKP
+286 TIKNGAKP
-294 QKVAININ
+294 KKVNVNINI
-302 TEEFPEVERIKVTGR
+302 EEFPEIERIKVTGR

-328 AFASRGEVFV
+328 AFAGRGEIFV
-338 GSVDH
+338 GSVTH

-352 AAAEKYP
+352 AAAEKSP
-359 QWHPKGREI
+359 QWHPEGREI

-388 DDPNFSNATL
+388 DDPNFSNAIL
-398 IDEQPIIAADK
+398 IDEQPIVAADDI
-409 VERTFPQYS
+409 ERTYPKYS
-418 PDGKK
+418 PNGKK

-434 VMDTKSKKVKQL
+434 VMDVESKKVKQL

-483 DIAIINVE
+483 DIAIINIE
-491 SGEMTYLT
+491 NAQMTYLT

-517 VFLSEK
+517 VYLSEK

-556 DLELFKDAEKKAKK
+556 DLELLNEAEKKTKK
-570 DKKKAEADKKKSDE
+570 DKKKTEVDSKKDSDKKSDKNDSKTDE
-584 KKDAKKD
+584 KKDSDKD
-591 DKKGDKKDAEKDSDE
+591 D
-606 EDAVEPILVEID
+606 VEPILVELD

-628 PFSADLGGAWV
+628 PFSANLGGAWV

-651 VEKGYDLWKMDLR
+651 IEKGYDLWKMELR
-664 DPVPSIAVRID
+664 DPIPSIAVRID
-675 ARGASLTPSADGKTL
+675 ANSASLNPSHDGKTL

-699 IDVGSDKSTSVSASA
+699 IDVGSDKSTAVTASA
-714 SMELD
+714 TMELD

-733 SEREMFYNKNMHGVD
+733 SEREMFYNKNMHGVN
-748 WDAMTKAYRK
+748 WDAMTKDYRK

-784 TGSGFRGNEANALT
+784 TGSGFRGTEANALT

-822 ITGSP
+822 IVGSP
-827 FDNATTKLT
+827 FDNSTTKLT
-836 KGMII
+836 EGMII
-841 TKINGVELG
+841 SKINGIELG

-863 GKKTLVGFSDPA
+863 GKKTLITFSNPA
-875 SGETFE
+875 TGETYE

-890 TESGLLYD
+890 AENTLLYN

-1010 VYKNRNIGRLVGMPV
+1010 VYKNRKIGRLVGMPV

-1035 TLQDPSLYFGI
+1035 TLQDPTLYFGI

-1056 SYLENTQLE
+1056 SYLENAQLE
-1065 PDVKVANTPEEIV
+1065 PDVKVTNAPEDIV
-1078 KGEDAQLRRAVEELL
+1078 KGEDTQLRRAVEELL

>member
-1 MKRKIFL
+1 MKREVIL
-8 SVAAAMALGASAT
+8 CAMAAIGIVTSAN
-21 TPLWLRNVAISA
+21 TPLWLRNVAISP

-41 YKGDIYTVAVG
+41 YKGDIFTVPVNG
-52 GGDAVRLTASD
+52 GEAVRLT
-63 SSETAPKWS
+63 SSESYETAPKWS

-85 GNLDIFVMNSTG
+85 GNMDIFIMNATG

-104 SNSASE
+104 SNSAGE
-110 TPEGFSPDGKEV
+110 MPESFSADGKEV
-122 YYSAAVQA
+122 YYSASVQA
-130 PAESAMFPSSRM
+130 PTASAMFPTARM
-142 TQLYAVNIDGSRP
+142 TQLYAVAAEGGKP

-167 FVGNDGS
+167 MAGNDGS

-190 HTSSVTRDIWKYDAA
+190 HTSSVTRDIWSYDAG
-205 TGSHT
+205 TGKHK

-225 PDGKFVYFL
+225 ADGRTVYFL
-234 SERDGG
+234 SERNGG

-245 KAPVGAM
+245 KASVDNM
-252 TDAVRVTKFTTHP
+252 SEAVQVTNLKTHP

-286 TLREGGKP
+286 TMRDGGKP
-294 QKVAININ
+294 HKVAIDMNI
-302 TEEFPEVERIKVTGR
+302 EEFPETERIKVTGR
-317 GGALSPDGKQV
+317 GGALSPDGSQV
-328 AFASRGEVFV
+328 AFASRGEIFV
-338 GSVDH
+338 CSVEH
-343 SSVKQITNT
+343 SSVKQVTNT
-352 AAAEKYP
+352 PAAEEMP
-359 QWHPKGREI
+359 QWHPEGREL

-373 RDGHYNIYSAKIARE
+373 RDGHYNIYSAKIERE

-398 IDEQPIIAADK
+398 IKEEPIIAADNI
-409 VERTFPQYS
+409 ERTLPQFS

-423 LAFVQDRNKLM
+423 MAFIQDRNKLM
-434 VMDTKSKKVKQL
+434 VMDTKSKKVRQL
-446 TDGSTYLY
+446 TDGSTYSY
-454 RQGGFDFQWSPDSR
+454 RDGGFNYKWSPDSR
-468 WIALEVDDNHHSPYS
+468 WIALEVDDNHHSPYT

-491 SGEMTYLT
+491 SGEMTHLT

-517 VFLSEK
+517 VFMSEK

-538 FIVFLNRAAYDKF
+538 YIVFLNRDAYDKY

-556 DLELFKDAEKKAKK
+556 DLELRKEAEKK
-570 DKKKAEADKKKSDE
+570 DKKEADKKDE
-584 KKDAKKD
+584 K
-591 DKKGDKKDAEKDSDE
+591 DKKDSDE
-606 EDAVEPILVEID
+606 EDDTEAIVVELD
-618 GIMDRVERLT
+618 GIEDRVERLT
-628 PFSADLGGAWV
+628 PFSADLAGAWV
-639 DNDGENLYFLMS
+639 DNDGENLYYLMS
-651 VEKGYDLWKMDLR
+651 VEKGYDLWKMELR
-664 DPVPSIAVRID
+664 DPEPSVAVRID
-675 ARGASLTPSADGKTL
+675 ANVAALEPSADGKTL
-690 FISGDKMRK
+690 FVTGDKMRK

-714 SMELD
+714 TMTLD
-719 HAAEREAMFNEVYI
+719 HAAEREAMFDEVYI
-733 SEREMFYNKNMHGVD
+733 SEREMFYDKNMHGVD

-798 DRTARL
+798 DRTASL
-804 GLLYDMQYTG
+804 GLLYDMTYDG
-814 KGLKVEEI
+814 KGLKVDEI
-822 ITGSP
+822 ITGGP
-827 FDNATTKLT
+827 FDNASTKLRP
-836 KGMII
+836 GMVI
-841 TKINGVELG
+841 TKINGVEIG
-850 NDIDATTALNNLS
+850 DDIDATTALNNLL
-863 GKKTLVGFSDPA
+863 GKKTLVSVKDA
-875 SGETFE
+875 STGETFD
-881 EVVKPISSG
+881 EVVKPIGSG
-890 TESGLLYD
+890 TEKELLYK

-924 GDDSFRTL
+924 GDESFRTL

-941 QCEGAVIDIRWNGGG
+941 NCEGAVIDIRWNGGG

-978 NESCDMPSRRYNKPT
+978 TETCDMPSRRYNKPT

-1010 VYKNRNIGRLVGMPV
+1010 VYKHRNIGRLVGMPV

-1046 PVVGYRLPDG
+1046 PVVGYELPDG

-1065 PDVKVANTPEEIV
+1065 PDVKVANSPETIV
-1078 KGEDAQLRRAVEELL
+1078 KGEDTQLRRAVEELL
-1093 KEIDAKK
+1093 REIDKR

>member
-1 MKRKIFL
+1 MKKRLIL
-8 SVAAAMALGASAT
+8 CAIAAMSVGASASA
-21 TPLWLRNVAISA
+21 PLWMRNIAVSP
-33 DGKQIAFT
+33 DGKKIAFT
-41 YKGDIYTVAVG
+41 YKGDIFTVPVEG
-52 GGDAVRLTASD
+52 GEATRLTTSG
-63 SSETAPKWS
+63 SYETAPRWS
-72 PDGKKIA
+72 PDGKKIT

-85 GNLDIFVMNSTG
+85 GNLDIFVMNATG

-104 SNSASE
+104 SNSANE
-110 TPEGFSPDGKEV
+110 TPESFSADGKEV
-122 YYSAAVQA
+122 FYSAAVQA
-130 PAESAMFPSSRM
+130 PASSAMFPSSRM
-142 TQLYAVNIDGSRP
+142 TQLYAVSVDGGKP
-155 RQVLGTPAQSLA
+155 RQVLGTPAQAIA
-167 FVGNDGS
+167 FTGKDGS

-180 KGFENAWRKH
+180 EGFENEWRKH
-190 HTSSVTRDIWKYDAA
+190 HTSSVTRDIWSYDAK
-205 TGSHT
+205 TGTHR

-225 PDGKFVYFL
+225 PDGKTVYFL
-234 SERDGG
+234 SERNGG

-245 KAPVGAM
+245 KAPVDAM
-252 TDAVRVTKFTTHP
+252 SEAVQVTKFTTHP

-274 GTLAFGYDGEIY
+274 GTLVFGYDGEIY
-286 TLREGGKP
+286 TLRDGGKP
-294 QKVAININ
+294 RKVAVDIN
-302 TEEFPEVERIKVTGR
+302 TEEFPETERLRVSGR
-317 GGALSPDGKQV
+317 GGALSPDGSQV
-328 AFASRGEVFV
+328 AFAGRGEIFV
-338 GSVDH
+338 GSVKH
-343 SSVKQITNT
+343 SSVKQITDT
-352 AAAEKYP
+352 PAAEELP
-359 QWHPKGREI
+359 AWHPEGREI

-398 IDEQPIIAADK
+398 IDEKPVIAADNT
-409 VERTFPQYS
+409 ERTVPKFS

-446 TDGSTYLY
+446 TDGSTYSY
-454 RQGGFDFQWSPDSR
+454 RDGGFDFQWSPDSK
-468 WIALEVDDNHHSPYS
+468 WIALEVDDNHHSPYT

-491 SGEMTYLT
+491 SGALTHLT

-507 PQWAMGGNAI
+507 PLWAMGGNAI

-538 FIVFLNRAAYDKF
+538 MIVFLNRDAYDKY
-551 NLNEE
+551 NLSEE
-556 DLELFKDAEKKAKK
+556 DLELRKEAEKKAKK
-570 DKKKAEADKKKSDE
+570 DKKKEDADKK
-584 KKDAKKD
+584 
-591 DKKGDKKDAEKDSDE
+591 DKKDKKDADKKDGDKDGDK
-606 EDAVEPILVEID
+606 DADDGADDIVVELDDIE
-618 GIMDRVERLT
+618 DRVERLT
-628 PFSADLGGAWV
+628 PFSADLAGAWV
-639 DNDGENLYFLMS
+639 DNDGENLYYLMS
-651 VEKGYDLWKMDLR
+651 VEKGYDLWKMELR
-664 DPVPSIAVRID
+664 DPAPSVAARID
-675 ARGASLTPSADGKTL
+675 APSASMQPSADGKTL
-690 FISGDKMRK
+690 FIGGSKMRK
-699 IDVGSDKSTSVSASA
+699 IDVGSDKSTSISASGT
-714 SMELD
+714 MTLD
-719 HAAEREAMFNEVYI
+719 HAAEREAMFDEVYI

-784 TGSGFRGNEANALT
+784 TGSGYRGTEANAIT

-804 GLLYDMQYTG
+804 GLLYDMEYAG

-822 ITGSP
+822 ITGGP
-827 FDNATTKLT
+827 FDNATTRLR
-836 KGMII
+836 KGMVIS
-841 TKINGVELG
+841 KINGEELG
-850 NDIDATTALNNLS
+850 DDIDATTALNNLA
-863 GKKTLVGFSDPA
+863 GKKTLVGITDPA
-875 SGETFE
+875 TGDKFE
-881 EVVKPISSG
+881 EVVRPVSAG
-890 TESGLLYD
+890 TESELLYK

-941 QCEGAVIDIRWNGGG
+941 NCEGAVIDIRWNGGG

-978 NESCDMPSRRYNKPT
+978 TETCDMPSRRYNKPT
-993 IMLMAEPCYSN
+993 IMVMAEACYSN

-1010 VYKNRNIGRLVGMPV
+1010 VYKHRNIGRLVGMPV

-1046 PVVGYRLPDG
+1046 PVVGYELPDG
-1056 SYLENTQLE
+1056 SYLENAQLE
-1065 PDVKVANTPEEIV
+1065 PDVKVANSPETIV
-1078 KGEDAQLRRAVEELL
+1078 KGEDTQLRRAVEELL
-1093 KEIDAKK
+1093 KEIDSKK